1 MNRLSQQARQYASA
15 AAATAETTSTPS
27 AQHIPPVTTS
37 KAARKAYRVLASPVI
52 SRPPLI
58 TRDLTS
64 FEQAYFLYQKR
75 LNERLALPFSRYF
88 YYKKGTPAD
97 VEWKRK
103 AKNRKTAARDIGVYS
118 GYGDEAW
125 NDEVMI
131 GDETGSTDAQREALI
146 RDAEG
151 REILAAEAVG
161 DKEANKEA
169 VTGDAKLGE
178 GSKKD
183 LELQV
188 QRPMPRV
195 TEADKANDTLSLN
208 RKLDQTLYLVVKDK
222 DGRWRFPEDRL
233 YAGENL
239 LQVCHDLPH
248 SIQRTH
254 TDPTLPKAAERTI
267 IQSAGVNMNT
277 WIVGNHPVGH
287 YQYDYQNP
295 SVRTLTHHEVAPEE
309 AASVPAVQKTTQ
321 LELGEKV
328 FFMKVRIMA
337 GQADLSKN
345 LFGLQEFKW
354 LSKGEIEGVVTRK
367 YWSDVKGMLM
377 DR

>member
-15 AAATAETTSTPS
+15 AAATAETTST
-27 AQHIPPVTTS
+27 QHIPPVTTS

-125 NDEVMI
+125 NDEVMV

-239 LQVCHDLPH
+239 LQVCRVPP
-248 SIQRTH
+248 IPR
-254 TDPTLPKAAERTI
+254 KERVLT
-267 IQSAGVNMNT
+267 
-277 WIVGNHPVGH
+277 
-287 YQYDYQNP
+287 NP
-295 SVRTLTHHEVAPEE
+295 PRPPNAPSSNPP
-309 AASVPAVQKTTQ
+309 AST
-321 LELGEKV
+321 
-328 FFMKVRIMA
+328 
-337 GQADLSKN
+337 
-345 LFGLQEFKW
+345 
-354 LSKGEIEGVVTRK
+354 
-367 YWSDVKGMLM
+367 
-377 DR
+377 